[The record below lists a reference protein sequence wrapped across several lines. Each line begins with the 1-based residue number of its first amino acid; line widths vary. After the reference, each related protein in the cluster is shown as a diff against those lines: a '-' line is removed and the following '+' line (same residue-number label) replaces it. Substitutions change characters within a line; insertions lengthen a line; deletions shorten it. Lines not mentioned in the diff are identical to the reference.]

1 MDIFN
6 PSVPSVVESLTD
18 IYENVEANK
27 ERFQILESRFKEI
40 YNDKPSFYFRAPGR
54 VNLIGEHVDYSGY
67 PVLPFAL
74 QQDTIVAVS
83 IKKNE
88 DSNEQQQPA
97 IINIHN
103 VNNEKYTPKLNISI
117 SDIEID
123 MGNHHWT
130 NYVLAALKGVK
141 NISQNDSTVSLKSLN
156 LLYYGNVPTG
166 SGVSSSSALVCVST
180 LAFSF
185 INNLIFTKEELAD
198 LSIKS
203 ERFVGIESGGMDQTI
218 SYLGEINTAKLI
230 EFQPL
235 KTYDVILP
243 KNVSFVICNSLVESN
258 KVITGGI
265 YYNLR
270 VVECRLAAV
279 LLAFSLGLKWET
291 VKRLKDVQ
299 YQSNLSLEQLIEKTQ
314 EILHKSPYTRQ
325 EVADLLEI
333 SLDQLEKR
341 YFPKGITVAAQSFE
355 LYKRAT
361 HVFSETL
368 RVYQFSNQCKGALL
382 NGTTTTS
389 SSSSSSN
396 VQMELGTLM
405 NSSHT
410 SCSSMFECSCPE
422 LDELTTICRES
433 GALGSRLTGA
443 GWGGCTISL
452 VPNSKIDAFLQNVNE
467 KYYSKIID
475 KSKIP
480 LDSSHI
486 IISSPSK
493 GASIIPSSSI

>member
-6 PSVPSVVESLTD
+6 PLLPSVVDNLAEV
-18 IYENVEANK
+18 YENVESNQ
-27 ERFQILESRFKEI
+27 ERYQILESKFKQL
-40 YNDKPSFYFRAPGR
+40 YNDKPLFYFRAPGR

-83 IKKNE
+83 IN
-88 DSNEQQQPA
+88 NNNNL
-97 IINIHN
+97 NIQN
-103 VNNEKYTPKLNISI
+103 VNEKYTPKVNLNV
-117 SDIEID
+117 DLEIEID
-123 MGNHHWT
+123 MANHHWT
-130 NYVLAALKGVK
+130 NYVLAAWKGVK
-141 NISQNDSTVSLKSLN
+141 NLGQTNSPLKALN
-156 LLYYGNVPTG
+156 LLYSGNVPTG

-180 LAFSF
+180 LAFTY
-185 INNLIFTKEELAD
+185 INNLVFTKEELVD

-218 SYLGEINTAKLI
+218 SYLGEMNVAKLI

-235 KTYDVILP
+235 KTYDVTLP
-243 KNVSFVICNSLVESN
+243 KSVSFIICNSLVESN

-279 LLAFSLGLKWET
+279 LLAHSLGLKWET
-291 VKRLKDVQ
+291 VRKLKDVQ
-299 YQSNLSLEQLIEKTQ
+299 YQSNLSLEQLIQKTE
-314 EILHKSPYTRQ
+314 EILHKSAYTRQ
-325 EVADLLEI
+325 EVADILEM
-333 SLDQLEKR
+333 SLETLEKT
-341 YFPKGITVAAQSFE
+341 YFPKGIKVAAQSFE

-368 RVYQFSNQCKGALL
+368 RVYQFSNRCQNLVSNASHDLGAL
-382 NGTTTTS
+382 
-389 SSSSSSN
+389 
-396 VQMELGTLM
+396 M
-405 NSSHT
+405 NDSHF
-410 SCSSMFECSCPE
+410 SCSKMFECSCPE
-422 LDELTTICRES
+422 LDQLTTICREF
-433 GALGSRLTGA
+433 ALGSRLTGA
-443 GWGGCTISL
+443 GWGGATISI
-452 VPNSKIDAFLQNVNE
+452 VESSKIESFLKNVNE
-467 KYYSKIID
+467 KYYSQFD

-480 LDSSHI
+480 VDSSHI